1 MFEPR
6 RIDVDVGAFE
16 RMLGRDYPVRGF
28 AQHAAAARNIN
39 SHAVFLGAVW
49 LENLAGVTVR
59 RYIANSAHLAK
70 REDWARKCSS

>member
-6 RIDVDVGAFE
+6 RIDVDVGASQ
-16 RMLGRDYPVRGF
+16 RMLGREHPVDGF

-49 LENLAGVTVR
+49 LENLRVSP
-59 RYIANSAHLAK
+59 SAAT
-70 REDWARKCSS
+70 